1 MKPESFSRALGKL
14 AELGVVVERESVSIG
29 DVARL
34 AAFAEGQPPV

>member
-34 AAFAEGQPPV
+34 AAFAEGHG